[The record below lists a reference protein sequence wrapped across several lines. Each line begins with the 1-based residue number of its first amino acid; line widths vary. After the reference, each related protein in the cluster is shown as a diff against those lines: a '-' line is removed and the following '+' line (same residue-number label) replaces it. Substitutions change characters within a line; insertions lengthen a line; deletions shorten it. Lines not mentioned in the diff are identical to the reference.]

1 MSNRVKK
8 PIQSWASSN
17 GAAESTASAR
27 DDPAHGEE
35 QEEGQLPLLDEVSNL
50 LQKERTLMGLRV
62 LEKEAEAIDWR
73 TKYET
78 LVSKLSDGSAEGA
91 TPVGDAARGLEMAA
105 EIDAASGAPVSIPDF
120 RARVMQALRE
130 DKESTLDLSNT
141 NVGVHGIS
149 EVLKI
154 LRAMK
159 KKTALRCACLKNTN
173 LDASCSEQVAALFGF
188 PFLEGIDLSYN
199 SLGRNFLSS
208 LITTLQVQYACISL
222 IARHL

>member
-1 MSNRVKK
+1 MSRKSK
-8 PIQSWASSN
+8 ASSASLGTAASI
-17 GAAESTASAR
+17 GADATADA
-27 DDPAHGEE
+27 DIIEDGPD
-35 QEEGQLPLLDEVSNL
+35 GQLPLLDEVSNL

-78 LVSKLSDGSAEGA
+78 LVSKLSDGGA
-91 TPVGDAARGLEMAA
+91 GTAVGDAARGLEFAA
-105 EIDAASGAPVSIPDF
+105 ELDAASSAPMSAPDF

-130 DKESTLDLSNT
+130 DKATSLDLAGA
-141 NVGVHGIS
+141 NVGLSGVS

-159 KKTALRCACLKNTN
+159 KTTSLRTICLKNSN
-173 LDASCSEQVAALFGF
+173 LDSTCSEQAAALFSF
-188 PFLEGIDLSYN
+188 PFLEGLDLSYN

-208 LITTLQVQYACISL
+208 LITTLEVSKI
-222 IARHL
+222 